1 MIHRRNTYRVNY
13 LLVSAFIVVVV
24 ASFVLAAFLA
34 RDLTVTY
41 VENEFAS
48 RKVEVLE
55 HNIGPFNDFFQN
67 RIPEI
72 SFYQGYLDSAGVAA
86 YADSVLKAYPFV
98 ERIVF
103 YDVALT
109 NNKSVDYGFSFN
121 FLSIYPK
128 GVYQFS
134 TNGNGGPVT
143 V

>member
-1 MIHRRNTYRVNY
+1 MTHQRNTYRVNY
-13 LLVSAFIVVVV
+13 MLVGAFIVVML
-24 ASFVLAAFLA
+24 ASFVLAMILA

-55 HNIGPFNDFFQN
+55 HNIGPFNDCFHS

-86 YADSVLKAYPFV
+86 YADSVLHDYPFV

-103 YDVALT
+103 YDDSHS
-109 NNKSVDYGFSFN
+109 NEKQIDYGFSAN
-121 FLSIYPK
+121 
-128 GVYQFS
+128 
-134 TNGNGGPVT
+134 N
-143 V
+143 